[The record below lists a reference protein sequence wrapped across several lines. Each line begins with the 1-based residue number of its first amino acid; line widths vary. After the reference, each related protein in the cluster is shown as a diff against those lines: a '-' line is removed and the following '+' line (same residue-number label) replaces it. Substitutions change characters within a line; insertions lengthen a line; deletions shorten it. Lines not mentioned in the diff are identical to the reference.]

1 MLIAGHGRPNTLHIL
16 YDDFNGDC
24 YIVRSVSIRTD
35 PPTCST
41 VEVCEYE
48 EIKLKEG
55 SSTHKAVVPSG
66 AVSVKPPVEIGVDHC
81 PAYGIN
87 TTSPNLGL
95 KDGPGGVD
103 GTQSEG
109 VYETV
114 KQ

>member
-16 YDDFNGDC
+16 YGDFNGDC

-55 SSTHKAVVPSG
+55 SSTHKPVVPSG
-66 AVSVKPPVEIGVDHC
+66 APSVKPPVEIGVNHC
-81 PAYGIN
+81 PVYGVI
-87 TTSPNLGL
+87 TTSPSLGL
-95 KDGPGGVD
+95 RDGPGGVD
-103 GTQSEG
+103 STQSEG

>member
-1 MLIAGHGRPNTLHIL
+1 MHIL

-24 YIVRSVSIRTD
+24 YIVRSVSTRTD
-35 PPTCST
+35 PPTCSDK
-41 VEVCEYE
+41 VCEYE

-66 AVSVKPPVEIGVDHC
+66 AQSVKPLVKIGVDHC
-81 PAYGIN
+81 PAYGVIN
-87 TTSPNLGL
+87 TSPSLGL
-95 KDGPGGVD
+95 RDGPGGVD
-103 GTQSEG
+103 GTQSER

>member
-1 MLIAGHGRPNTLHIL
+1 MLIL

-35 PPTCST
+35 PHTCST
-41 VEVCEYE
+41 VKVCEYE

-55 SSTHKAVVPSG
+55 SSSHKAVVPSG
-66 AVSVKPPVEIGVDHC
+66 APSVKPPVKIGVDHC
-81 PAYGIN
+81 PAYGVIS
-87 TTSPNLGL
+87 TSPSLGL
-95 KDGPGGVD
+95 RDGPGGVD

>member
-1 MLIAGHGRPNTLHIL
+1 MLIL

-24 YIVRSVSIRTD
+24 HIVRSVPIRTD

-41 VEVCEYE
+41 DKVCEYE

-66 AVSVKPPVEIGVDHC
+66 AVSMKSPVEIGVDHC

-95 KDGPGGVD
+95 RDGQGGVD

>member
-1 MLIAGHGRPNTLHIL
+1 MLIAGHGRPNTLPIL
-16 YDDFNGDC
+16 CDDFNGDC

-35 PPTCST
+35 TPTCST

-48 EIKLKEG
+48 EVKLKEG
-55 SSTHKAVVPSG
+55 SSIHKAVVPSG
-66 AVSVKPPVEIGVDHC
+66 APSVKPPVEIGVDHC
-81 PAYGIN
+81 PAYGVIS
-87 TTSPNLGL
+87 TSPSLGL
-95 KDGPGGVD
+95 RDGPGGVD

>member
-35 PPTCST
+35 PPTCSDK
-41 VEVCEYE
+41 VCEYE

-55 SSTHKAVVPSG
+55 SSSHKAVVPS
-66 AVSVKPPVEIGVDHC
+66 AVPSVKPPVEISVDHC
-81 PAYGIN
+81 PAYGIIS
-87 TTSPNLGL
+87 TSPSLGFG
-95 KDGPGGVD
+95 DGLGGVD
-103 GTQSEG
+103 GSQSEG

>member
-16 YDDFNGDC
+16 YDDFNGGC
-24 YIVRSVSIRTD
+24 CIVRSVSIRTD

-41 VEVCEYE
+41 DKVYEYE
-48 EIKLKEG
+48 EIKLKED

-66 AVSVKPPVEIGVDHC
+66 APSVKPPVEIGVDHC
-81 PAYGIN
+81 PAYEVI
-87 TTSPNLGL
+87 TTSPSLGFR
-95 KDGPGGVD
+95 DGLEGVD